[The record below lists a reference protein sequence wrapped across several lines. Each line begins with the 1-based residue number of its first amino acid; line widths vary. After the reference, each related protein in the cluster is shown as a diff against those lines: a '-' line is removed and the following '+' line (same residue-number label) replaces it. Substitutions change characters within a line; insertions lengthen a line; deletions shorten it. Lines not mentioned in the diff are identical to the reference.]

1 MDSVLP
7 QMVAYNNATFGCLPS
22 VLSQNSL
29 RAMMSEQPYAEI
41 GVRLRAIRMA
51 FSDMNQGEWAK
62 KIGFNRT
69 QYSNWENGQR
79 RIPVDQAEK
88 LCDLFGLTLDF
99 VYRGRRDGL
108 SDRAAKVL

>member
-1 MDSVLP
+1 MASVLP
-7 QMVAYNNATFGCLPS
+7 QMVACNNAPFGFL
-22 VLSQNSL
+22 QNCPTQKSL
-29 RAMMSEQPYAEI
+29 RGMTNDLPYLDIAA
-41 GVRLRAIRMA
+41 RLRAVRMA
-51 FSDMNQGEWAK
+51 FSDLNQGEWAK

-88 LCDLFGLTLDF
+88 LCDLYGLTLDF

-108 SDRAAKVL
+108 SERASKVL